1 MIFSKIRENRIS
13 AAIISV
19 VLSVLLVISMI
30 ASVMTVTMMLGT
42 DYASAAETERTG
54 TVNASSLFVRSG
66 PGTSYASVGY
76 VVDGEEVKILSDA
89 TDSNGGKWYYISYS
103 GVGGSGKG
111 YSSATYI
118 SETTGKSTTYTY
130 DSDFEASMTS
140 EGFPES
146 YKDYLRTLHAKHPN
160 WVFKA
165 AQTGLLWND
174 VIKKEGTLGKT
185 LVASSS
191 PDSWKSK
198 ATGAYNS
205 ETGKYTSFDSGGW
218 NAASTD
224 IIKYY
229 VDPRNFLND
238 SGTGIFQF
246 LTHEYD
252 SSTQNEAGLNA
263 MLAGTFMNSTLADEP
278 SATYA
283 SVLMDAGSK
292 ANVNPYVLASMIIV
306 EQGSKGVG
314 GCISGTVSGY
324 EGYYNYFNI
333 AAYATSSMTAVQRGL
348 WYASQEGSY
357 SRPWNT
363 IRKSIEGGAEFY
375 SANYVQNNKNTLYFK
390 KWNVMNG
397 ASNVAI
403 GQYMTNVQGAASEAS
418 QLKNAYSAVLDT
430 AITFLIPVYENM
442 PATACQKPSGTST
455 DDTDTQEEETVEKQT
470 QTVTTR
476 YTKYTREEKKIGTS
490 FNLHAA
496 TTGDGTITYKSSDEA
511 VATVDESGQV
521 TVAGVGK
528 ATITVTAAETD
539 KYTKASKKC
548 TLTVN
553 PMSEEEKQAIID
565 KYTAGLAKT
574 NVINLVAKTSK
585 KKVKLTWEKSKSGY
599 LVDCYQIWR
608 SNKKSSG
615 YTKMITTSN
624 ADNCYYINTKG
635 LKANTTYWYKVR
647 GVRTVQGQT
656 IYTPFTK
663 IKVTTGNW

>member
-1 MIFSKIRENRIS
+1 MGLSKFKGNRIS
-13 AAIISV
+13 AVA
-19 VLSVLLVISMI
+19 LSFLLCITLIMSSL
-30 ASVMTVTMMLGT
+30 AFGT
-42 DYASAAETERTG
+42 DFASAAETERTG

-76 VVDGEEVKILSDA
+76 VVDGEEVRILSDA
-89 TDSNGGKWYYISYS
+89 TDANGSKWYYISYS
-103 GVGGSGKG
+103 GVGGSGTG

-118 SETTGKSTTYTY
+118 SETTGQSTTYTY
-130 DSDFEASMTS
+130 DSDFEASLTS

-146 YKDYLRTLHAKHPN
+146 YKDYLRALHAKHPN
-160 WVFKA
+160 WVFRA
-165 AQTGLLWND
+165 AQTGLLWDD

-198 ATGAYNS
+198 AKGAYNS

-218 NAASTD
+218 VAASTD

-252 SSTQNEAGLNA
+252 SNTQNEAGLTT

-283 SVLMDAGSK
+283 SVLMDAGVK

-306 EQGSKGVG
+306 EQGSRGVG
-314 GCISGTVSGY
+314 QCISGTVSGY

-333 AAYATSSMTAVQRGL
+333 AAYATSSMTAVERGL

-357 SRPWNT
+357 ARPWNT

-418 QLKNAYSAVLDT
+418 QLKNAYSAVLDS
-430 AITFLIPVYENM
+430 AITFIIPVYENM

-455 DDTDTQEEETVEKQT
+455 STDNTDTQEEEKIEK
-470 QTVTTR
+470 
-476 YTKYTREEKKIGTS
+476 
-490 FNLHAA
+490 
-496 TTGDGTITYKSSDEA
+496 
-511 VATVDESGQV
+511 
-521 TVAGVGK
+521 
-528 ATITVTAAETD
+528 D
-539 KYTKASKKC
+539 K
-548 TLTVN
+548 
-553 PMSEEEKQAIID
+553 EEEKQAIID
-565 KYTAGLAKT
+565 KYTAALAKT
-574 NVINLVAKTSK
+574 KIINLASKTSK
-585 KKVKLTWEKSKSGY
+585 KKVKLTWAKSKSGY
-599 LVDCYQIWR
+599 RVDCYQIWR

-635 LKANTTYWYKVR
+635 LKAKTTYWYKVR

-656 IYTPFTK
+656 IYTPYTK
-663 IKVTTGNW
+663 IKVTTGKW